1 MRRDA
6 VLRNLPESAFSTERL
21 SRISL
26 AAPEFVGALPRVH
39 EEVTSQTS
47 KSQSILPDT
56 PSELSSGLEGE
67 LCRAALDHI
76 ARGFDHVAMVSEL
89 LQEAL
94 DTLGASHRETKQR
107 RAVWLHAALG
117 NAFSKAE
124 PVSLDVEAARH
135 LDVALKWYE
144 DNETLMCSGIAT
156 AWAWS
161 RAFLLEHLGQC
172 ALRLGNSSLCIT
184 VFFKLAHKDLRDYL
198 SRPTVAIAAQRD
210 ALKLLTHGAL
220 DDRANTAL
228 LRGFST
234 ARFGE
239 SQSQIKDSTYAAP
252 AVQVLDQGLV
262 DCATRIVTSEKNTAQ
277 TIVVELRIRIS
288 TPEPLHIRHLELIFR
303 SDNAAKEDSVIVRPG
318 ELISLH
324 GHREDS
330 SALIPGTFYGWC
342 GNVKVPCSTAVAETL
357 KLVLAKNGCSILASV
372 KPAADAQVLF
382 EVSQAQRECIAT
394 VHLKPTAT
402 ASVELSLD
410 GSHVVFTGV
419 PTFIRAVIMIV
430 QSISKRV
437 IIDISASNDVW
448 LDVTFQLDGVRLS
461 SSGPDLVQ
469 VIRGGV
475 LRRYMFN
482 ICNFG
487 NKARELGLWITC
499 HEQTEL
505 VCKAAIDRGS
515 LSAAEGGVTARPD
528 GTQMEETLSDHF
540 QKRIQVTVISPFLVE
555 FRVINSL
562 IRCSDFCHWNSAN
575 VDGSDERG
583 AKMKCT
589 IQNSQLL
596 PVAIETITYKH
607 APRISSR
614 RIFPRGVL
622 ASTVLAQ
629 EETLA
634 IDFSTPISGRNQ
646 GYLVVRWFALN
657 EDLIVDQSVETYI
670 LCPSTLIAQSVVSC
684 TLDVPSRASFGH
696 PLVATWRIKN
706 NADYPVALRIHS
718 VVDGAF
724 GWAGKKQSHVEL
736 MRHET
741 LAFNVALCPLYI
753 GTVIVP
759 GLNLTATQGTDQGN
773 CSRPMTMFVL
783 PSG

>member
-26 AAPEFVGALPRVH
+26 AAPEFVGALPRVD

-239 SQSQIKDSTYAAP
+239 SQSQIKDSKYAAP

-262 DCATRIVTSEKNTAQ
+262 DCATRIVASEKNTAQ

-324 GHREDS
+324 GLAAFSQSCGPEKTRE
-330 SALIPGTFYGWC
+330 
-342 GNVKVPCSTAVAETL
+342 
-357 KLVLAKNGCSILASV
+357 
-372 KPAADAQVLF
+372 
-382 EVSQAQRECIAT
+382 
-394 VHLKPTAT
+394 
-402 ASVELSLD
+402 
-410 GSHVVFTGV
+410 
-419 PTFIRAVIMIV
+419 
-430 QSISKRV
+430 
-437 IIDISASNDVW
+437 
-448 LDVTFQLDGVRLS
+448 
-461 SSGPDLVQ
+461 
-469 VIRGGV
+469 
-475 LRRYMFN
+475 
-482 ICNFG
+482 
-487 NKARELGLWITC
+487 
-499 HEQTEL
+499 
-505 VCKAAIDRGS
+505 
-515 LSAAEGGVTARPD
+515 
-528 GTQMEETLSDHF
+528 
-540 QKRIQVTVISPFLVE
+540 
-555 FRVINSL
+555 
-562 IRCSDFCHWNSAN
+562 
-575 VDGSDERG
+575 
-583 AKMKCT
+583 
-589 IQNSQLL
+589 
-596 PVAIETITYKH
+596 
-607 APRISSR
+607 
-614 RIFPRGVL
+614 
-622 ASTVLAQ
+622 
-629 EETLA
+629 
-634 IDFSTPISGRNQ
+634 
-646 GYLVVRWFALN
+646 
-657 EDLIVDQSVETYI
+657 
-670 LCPSTLIAQSVVSC
+670 
-684 TLDVPSRASFGH
+684 
-696 PLVATWRIKN
+696 PLQ
-706 NADYPVALRIHS
+706 P
-718 VVDGAF
+718 
-724 GWAGKKQSHVEL
+724 
-736 MRHET
+736 
-741 LAFNVALCPLYI
+741 
-753 GTVIVP
+753 
-759 GLNLTATQGTDQGN
+759 
-773 CSRPMTMFVL
+773 
-783 PSG
+783 

>member
-239 SQSQIKDSTYAAP
+239 SQSQIKDSAPRPRRGGSAWAAP
-252 AVQVLDQGLV
+252 
-262 DCATRIVTSEKNTAQ
+262 TRTN
-277 TIVVELRIRIS
+277 
-288 TPEPLHIRHLELIFR
+288 LITFDRWPFR
-303 SDNAAKEDSVIVRPG
+303 SDSLRDPRRGMVHRPCAA
-318 ELISLH
+318 
-324 GHREDS
+324 
-330 SALIPGTFYGWC
+330 
-342 GNVKVPCSTAVAETL
+342 
-357 KLVLAKNGCSILASV
+357 
-372 KPAADAQVLF
+372 
-382 EVSQAQRECIAT
+382 
-394 VHLKPTAT
+394 
-402 ASVELSLD
+402 
-410 GSHVVFTGV
+410 
-419 PTFIRAVIMIV
+419 
-430 QSISKRV
+430 
-437 IIDISASNDVW
+437 
-448 LDVTFQLDGVRLS
+448 
-461 SSGPDLVQ
+461 
-469 VIRGGV
+469 
-475 LRRYMFN
+475 
-482 ICNFG
+482 
-487 NKARELGLWITC
+487 
-499 HEQTEL
+499 
-505 VCKAAIDRGS
+505 
-515 LSAAEGGVTARPD
+515 
-528 GTQMEETLSDHF
+528 
-540 QKRIQVTVISPFLVE
+540 
-555 FRVINSL
+555 
-562 IRCSDFCHWNSAN
+562 
-575 VDGSDERG
+575 
-583 AKMKCT
+583 
-589 IQNSQLL
+589 
-596 PVAIETITYKH
+596 
-607 APRISSR
+607 
-614 RIFPRGVL
+614 
-622 ASTVLAQ
+622 
-629 EETLA
+629 
-634 IDFSTPISGRNQ
+634 
-646 GYLVVRWFALN
+646 
-657 EDLIVDQSVETYI
+657 
-670 LCPSTLIAQSVVSC
+670 
-684 TLDVPSRASFGH
+684 
-696 PLVATWRIKN
+696 
-706 NADYPVALRIHS
+706 
-718 VVDGAF
+718 
-724 GWAGKKQSHVEL
+724 
-736 MRHET
+736 
-741 LAFNVALCPLYI
+741 
-753 GTVIVP
+753 P
-759 GLNLTATQGTDQGN
+759 GLGIDAAACPRDRQIGRRSIILSK
-773 CSRPMTMFVL
+773 SRFL
-783 PSG
+783 